1 MLFFPLEVLI
11 LGIHNDYLRF
21 VSHAVCHCKLILN
34 LLIYAIRFFV
44 CIAMMNADDP
54 FIIVFRER
62 LLLSPLAL
70 LENARRLKKI

>member
-11 LGIHNDYLRF
+11 LGIHTDYLRF

-34 LLIYAIRFFV
+34 LLIYAIRIFV
-44 CIAMMNADDP
+44 FIAMMNADDP